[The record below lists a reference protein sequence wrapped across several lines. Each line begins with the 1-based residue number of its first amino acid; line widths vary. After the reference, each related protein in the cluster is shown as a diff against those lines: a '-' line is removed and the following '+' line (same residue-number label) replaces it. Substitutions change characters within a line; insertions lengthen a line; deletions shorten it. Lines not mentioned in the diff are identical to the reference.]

1 MVLLRSKRELLK
13 IRFNHLLTLD
23 GLVNLA
29 RWDFPFLG
37 QPVGEHHHG
46 FSREEVKHPIMN
58 PLIACPELVDA
69 ISQKVCLRPA
79 GVHVPTRQDDR
90 SVPCTWPLPSR
101 AVDRATPKAALIHL
115 SAPGKRILRS
125 EEHTSELQS

>member
-69 ISQKVCLRPA
+69 ISQKVCLRPPEFMSQLA
-79 GVHVPTRQDDR
+79 KTINPF
-90 SVPCTWPLPSR
+90 R
-101 AVDRATPKAALIHL
+101 ALGLYLRGQLI
-115 SAPGKRILRS
+115 
-125 EEHTSELQS
+125 